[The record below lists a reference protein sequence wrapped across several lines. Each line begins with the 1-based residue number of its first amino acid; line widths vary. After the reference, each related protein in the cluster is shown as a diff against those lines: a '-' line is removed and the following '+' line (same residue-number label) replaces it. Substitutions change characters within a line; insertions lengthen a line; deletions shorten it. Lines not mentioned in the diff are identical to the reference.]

1 MTERDAICNDRL
13 FAALLYS
20 IMKGKMSPLYSDW
33 LSQELLSCVSNAW
46 SSLGMNED
54 MKRSGGGGGPRSN
67 ARGWPAQHELRA
79 QTAQTALASEVP

>member
-1 MTERDAICNDRL
+1 MRPFSLARASGCPLTERDAICNDRL

-46 SSLGMNED
+46 SSLGM
-54 MKRSGGGGGPRSN
+54 
-67 ARGWPAQHELRA
+67 
-79 QTAQTALASEVP
+79 